1 MYIRMYIREIDLPY
15 GPRLPMSTGDR
26 RSRTPSRNFKFTG
39 RIFCTER
46 LTFSRLLTAA

>member
-1 MYIRMYIREIDLPY
+1 MYIRIHISEIDLPY
-15 GPRLPMSTGDR
+15 RPRLPMPTGDR
-26 RSRTPSRNFKFTG
+26 RSRTPSRDFKFTG